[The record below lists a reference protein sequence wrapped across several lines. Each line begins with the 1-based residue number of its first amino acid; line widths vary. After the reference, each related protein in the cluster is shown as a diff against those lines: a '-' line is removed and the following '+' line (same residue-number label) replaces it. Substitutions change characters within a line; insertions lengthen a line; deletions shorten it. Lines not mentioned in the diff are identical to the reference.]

1 MSLSRGSTQ
10 RTSRRE
16 NNCKQRGA
24 LACDIT
30 KRCSSDRRCKAAHSG
45 AIVQAAFRRQLERRQ
60 LYKRVVRSLKI
71 CLGELAQITLNDL
84 RLDQQHDTKVSE
96 YEAVMTGLDQQ
107 LARRKHHLI
116 DMQKLNH
123 KLLLQRRD
131 AEVYSRRN
139 QCYILLGEIQER
151 QLVELEHNMIQI
163 HRAQLCHEA
172 EPRYKA
178 EYEDVIVQPR
188 REIAHIS
195 GLLNSINLWC
205 KFGGRSTTDIE
216 RKVDDLRHRT
226 NMWEALRAYNDE
238 KIEDFAVQ
246 GSAAREAADEE
257 LRGVNITSQPIT
269 EYDGL
274 HTTPMPL
281 QTVAVPTSEGLTPL
295 NVLAEIAVT
304 SSLRCQSEKHRH
316 ILFSSIETS
325 VYNTSDIVQVLPARH
340 SCFSE
345 TQRSHRDQ
353 QLAGER
359 SDGLSSGW
367 PSITHP
373 PSAFHRN
380 PGRSSAALTV
390 PQHMSQSTR
399 PTNVHLTRRALLPPT
414 AQPINHLADTMGGLA
429 GDFSGSTTFQP
440 RSRDA
445 LYGRREKAQ

>member
-16 NNCKQRGA
+16 NKCKQRDT

-45 AIVQAAFRRQLERRQ
+45 AIVQAAFRRQLELRQ
-60 LYKRVVRSLKI
+60 LHKRVVRSLKI

-84 RLDQQHDTKVSE
+84 RLDQQHHTKVLE

-116 DMQKLNH
+116 GMQKLNH

-151 QLVELEHNMIQI
+151 QLVDLEYNMIQI
-163 HRAQLCHEA
+163 HRAQLFHEA

-178 EYEDVIVQPR
+178 EYEDAIVQPR

-195 GLLNSINLWC
+195 GLPNSINLWC
-205 KFGGRSTTDIE
+205 KFGGRSTTDLE

-226 NMWEALRAYNDE
+226 NMWEALRAYNDDE
-238 KIEDFAVQ
+238 IEAFAVQ

-257 LRGVNITSQPIT
+257 LRGVNITSEPIT

-274 HTTPMPL
+274 RTTPMPL
-281 QTVAVPTSEGLTPL
+281 QTVAVPTSEELTPL
-295 NVLAEIAVT
+295 NVLAKIAVT
-304 SSLRCQSEKHRH
+304 SSLH

-325 VYNTSDIVQVLPARH
+325 VYNTSDMVQVSPARH
-340 SCFSE
+340 SCFSG

-359 SDGLSSGW
+359 SDGLSSGR

-373 PSAFHRN
+373 PSAFHKD

-390 PQHMSQSTR
+390 PRHMSQSTR
-399 PTNVHLTRRALLPPT
+399 PTNVHLTRQALLPPT

-429 GDFSGSTTFQP
+429 GVFSGSTTFQP